1 MKTLLFHVNSFLT
14 GGIEKILLEILKGLN
29 PDKYNILLSIAY
41 NMEEKE
47 LLRDQI
53 PPYVEVHYLLDHF
66 LLTTPHKNKKT
77 GTINFFEKTVSE
89 LILPP
94 INKNVKKRKLKT
106 LLKRADVV
114 IDFDTTLA
122 PLHSLFADKNSIAY
136 CHFGFDNIW
145 KGQKR
150 KMDKLAY
157 RLGNY
162 RHIVMLCE
170 EMKQDAAKMYPE
182 LSSKLVKIYNALDIA
197 AIQQKAADPVS
208 LPEDFIRYGYIVSVG
223 RLHEA
228 QKDFTTLVKAYAD
241 AVKRH
246 GIAERLIIVGEGG
259 ALEDLEKLAIGLNVR
274 ERIWF
279 TGHQENPYKWMK
291 QARLFLFSSKYEG
304 LPTVLIEAHALNLPI
319 VATNTPTGVK
329 ELVMNGNAGAL
340 VPIGDVEKMS
350 DALATVLKDTAI
362 QKLYQENGQKLL
374 PQFSIEYMIPKLE
387 ELFA

>member
-47 LLRDQI
+47 ILRAQI
-53 PPYVEVHYLLDHF
+53 PHYVEVHYLLDHF

-77 GTINFFEKTVSE
+77 GKINFFEKTVSE

-94 INKNVKKRKLKT
+94 INKNVKKRKLKA

-122 PLHSLFADKNSIAY
+122 PLYSLFADKNSIAY

-145 KGQKR
+145 KGQRR
-150 KMDKLAY
+150 KLDKLAY
-157 RLGNY
+157 RLGYY

-170 EMKQDAAKMYPE
+170 EMKQDAAKMYPA
-182 LSSKLVKIYNALDIA
+182 LSSKLVTIYNALDLSDIHR
-197 AIQQKAADPVS
+197 KAEETIS
-208 LPEDFIRYGYIVSVG
+208 LPEDFIEHGYIISVG
-223 RLHEA
+223 RLHES

-246 GIAERLIIVGEGG
+246 RIRERLIIVGKGG
-259 ALEDLEKLAIGLNVR
+259 ALEDLEQLATELNVR
-274 ERIWF
+274 ERILF

-291 QARLFLFSSKYEG
+291 RGRLFLFSSKYEG
-304 LPTVLIEAHALNLPI
+304 LPTVLIEAHALQLPI
-319 VATNTPTGVK
+319 VATATPTGVK
-329 ELVMNGNAGAL
+329 ELLREGHCGAL
-340 VPIGDVEKMS
+340 VPIGDMEKMS
-350 DALATVLKDTAI
+350 DALAFVLNNTTTQRA
-362 QKLYQENGQKLL
+362 YQENRQKLL

-387 ELFA
+387 ELF